1 MNSHID
7 FSQKNV
13 TLITEVIKMIEIYQL
28 EQLIAFHKY
37 GTLSKASQVLHIS
50 QPSLSR
56 TMQQLEKEFQVT
68 LFDRHK
74 NKITLNDN
82 GIVAVENA
90 KKVINEMNSMYDNVR
105 NYNRIHNCINIG
117 SSAPMPITILTEKFH
132 KAFPD
137 MDISSEINSTES
149 LINGLQDDTYNII
162 ILPYKPQLTEGIFVK
177 KFLDEHLMF
186 SLPKDHPKA
195 KKETLYLSDID
206 GQNMILMP
214 NLGFWQD
221 IINKKMPNTRFI
233 TQTDR
238 IAFETLIRAS
248 TLPCFAT
255 DLGLREFSYP
265 DGRVFIPIL
274 DKEVN
279 VSFYI
284 AIKNSNKDKFLTALK
299 WDKYK

>member
-37 GTLSKASQVLHIS
+37 RTLSKASQVLHIS

-132 KAFPD
+132 NAFPD
-137 MDISSEINSTES
+137 MDISSEINSTEN
-149 LINGLQDDTYNII
+149 LINGLQDDTYN
-162 ILPYKPQLTEGIFVK
+162 V
-177 KFLDEHLMF
+177 
-186 SLPKDHPKA
+186 
-195 KKETLYLSDID
+195 
-206 GQNMILMP
+206 
-214 NLGFWQD
+214 
-221 IINKKMPNTRFI
+221 I
-233 TQTDR
+233 TY
-238 IAFETLIRAS
+238 A
-248 TLPCFAT
+248 
-255 DLGLREFSYP
+255 
-265 DGRVFIPIL
+265 
-274 DKEVN
+274 
-279 VSFYI
+279 
-284 AIKNSNKDKFLTALK
+284 
-299 WDKYK
+299 